1 MTSNQGTMASNDEA
15 QIPHI
20 QIRQLK
26 KIQREWTIHVVILR
40 TIESSYENNKGS
52 GKILKLILADSE
64 GKKIQG
70 IMFGETIEMYKH
82 MLQKN
87 HVLYISNG
95 EVKPINP
102 LYGNV
107 HESIELTLTKNISI
121 KESNANLQFDKIL
134 NNFISIKEAISNED
148 TRNINVLAMIANVK
162 PMIKYVTR
170 YNKADTRRDI
180 IIVDKDEIT
189 LSVTLFGDLAGNEGS
204 IIERNMH
211 EPTIIA
217 LSDFK
222 IALYKGKIFIMEL

>member
-1 MTSNQGTMASNDEA
+1 MTNNIFEGTMTSTNESP
-15 QIPHI
+15 IPHL

-26 KIQREWTIHVVILR
+26 KFQREWTILVVILR

-52 GKILKLILADSE
+52 GKLLKLIFADSE

-70 IMFGETIEMYKH
+70 IMFGETIEMYKQ

-87 HVLYISNG
+87 NVLYISNG

-121 KESNANLQFDKIL
+121 KESKAEFQFDKIL
-134 NNFISIKEAISNED
+134 NNFISIKDAISNED

-180 IIVDKDEIT
+180 IIVDKDDIT
-189 LSVTLFGDLAGNEGS
+189 LSVTLFGDLAVNEGS
-204 IIERNMH
+204 MIEGNKH
-211 EPTIIA
+211 ETTIIA

-222 IALYKGKIFIMEL
+222 ISLYKCIIF